1 MKGGFKSK
9 RIFCMGMSRLS
20 GKPCQAK
27 GYPTNSFTKDGTQ
40 KYLCRYHGG
49 QNSDYFGFR
58 DRSGRG
64 GFKKQNYS
72 HDSRLRQLCTLK
84 QFKDKPIEYVRDY
97 YERNIKE
104 RIDNQQ
110 FRSEYS
116 RRASR
121 KWQNTYR
128 NFFKSESLTDQ
139 LTQIS
144 LLVKKTREQGSKD

>member
-1 MKGGFKSK
+1 MAGFKSK
-9 RIFCMGMSRLS
+9 KIFCMGISRLS
-20 GKPCQAK
+20 GKACQAK
-27 GYPTNSFTKDGTQ
+27 GYPTNSFTKDNIQ
-40 KYLCRYHGG
+40 KFFCRYHGG
-49 QNSDYFGFR
+49 QNSDYFGFK
-58 DRSGRG
+58 DRAGRG

-72 HDSRLRQLCTLK
+72 HDSRIKQLCTLR

-104 RIDNQQ
+104 RIDNKQ

-121 KWQNTYR
+121 KWENTYR
-128 NFFKSESLTDQ
+128 DFFRSKSITDQ

-144 LLVKKTREQGSKD
+144 LLVKKTREQGSKE

>member
-1 MKGGFKSK
+1 MAGFQSK
-9 RIFCMGMSRLS
+9 KIFCMGMSRLS

>member
-1 MKGGFKSK
+1 M
-9 RIFCMGMSRLS
+9 CTSRLS
-20 GKPCQAK
+20 GKACQAK
-27 GYPTNSFTKDGTQ
+27 GFPTNSFTKEGIQ
-40 KYLCRYHGG
+40 KYLCRFHGG
-49 QNSDYFGFR
+49 QNSDNFGFK
-58 DRSGRG
+58 DRAGRG

-72 HDSRLRQLCTLK
+72 HDSRIKQLCTLR

-104 RIDNQQ
+104 RIDNKQ

-121 KWQNTYR
+121 KWENTYR
-128 NFFKSESLTDQ
+128 DFFRSKSITDQ

-144 LLVKKTREQGSKD
+144 LLVKKTREQGSKE